1 MPYRRTDAINLIC
14 GERTMTTVL
23 QINASI
29 NNSKGQSSQLAEQF
43 VSAFRERDPLAK
55 IVVRDVAA
63 ADPVPHLNA
72 ERFGAFIAKA
82 EERNGAQRAV
92 VAYSDTLI
100 DELKQA
106 DVIVLGLPMYNFGV
120 PSQLKAY
127 FDHIARAGVTFK
139 YTDKGPVGLLTGKKV
154 YVFAARG
161 GLYAGTPLDTQSSYV
176 RDFLRFLGMTD
187 VEFVYA
193 EGLAIS
199 PQSRQAGVS
208 KAVAEIARL
217 AARLSPPTRAAA

>member
-1 MPYRRTDAINLIC
+1 MNTL
-14 GERTMTTVL
+14 L
-23 QINASI
+23 QINASL
-29 NNSKGQSSQLAEQF
+29 NNGNGQSSRLANQF
-43 VSAFRERDPLAK
+43 VAAYRRRHPGAK
-55 IVVRDVAA
+55 IVERDVAA
-63 ADPVPHLNA
+63 AEPVPHLNA
-72 ERFGAFIAKA
+72 ERFGSFITKP
-82 EERNGAQRAV
+82 EERSAAQHAV

-100 DELKQA
+100 NELRQA

-139 YTDKGPVGLLTGKKV
+139 YTEKGPVGQITGKKV

-161 GLYAGTPLDTQSSYV
+161 GVHAGTPIDTQTSYV
-176 RDFLRFLGMTD
+176 RDFLRFLGMDD

-199 PQSRQAGVS
+199 PESKEAG
-208 KAVAEIARL
+208 L
-217 AARLSPPTRAAA
+217 ARAAAEIERLVA

>member
-1 MPYRRTDAINLIC
+1 MSTL
-14 GERTMTTVL
+14 L

-29 NNSKGQSSQLAEQF
+29 NNDNGQSSRLANQF
-43 VSAFRERDPLAK
+43 VAAFRARNPEAK
-55 IVVRDVAA
+55 IVVRNVAA
-63 ADPVPHLNA
+63 ADAVPHLDA
-72 ERFGAFIAKA
+72 ERFGAFITQPK
-82 EERNGAQRAV
+82 ERSAAQHTV
-92 VAYSDTLI
+92 IAYSDTLI
-100 DELKQA
+100 SELQQA

-127 FDHIARAGVTFK
+127 FDHVARAGVTFK
-139 YTDKGPVGLLTGKKV
+139 YTEKGPVGLITGKKV

-161 GLYAGTPLDTQSSYV
+161 GLYAGTPMDTQTSYV

-199 PQSRQAGVS
+199 PQSKEESLA

-217 AARLSPPTRAAA
+217 AA

>member
-1 MPYRRTDAINLIC
+1 
-14 GERTMTTVL
+14 MTTLL
-23 QINASI
+23 QINASL
-29 NNSKGQSSQLAEQF
+29 NNDNGQSSQLANQF
-43 VSAFRERDPLAK
+43 VAAFHRRRPEAK

-63 ADPVPHLNA
+63 AEPVPHLNA
-72 ERFGAFIAKA
+72 ERFGAFITKP
-82 EERNGAQRAV
+82 EERSTAQKAV
-92 VAYSDTLI
+92 VAYSDILI
-100 DELKQA
+100 NELKHA

-127 FDHIARAGVTFK
+127 FDHIARVGVTFK
-139 YTDKGPVGLLTGKKV
+139 YTEKGPVGQLTGKKV

-161 GLYAGTPLDTQSSYV
+161 GLYAGTPMDTQTSYV

-199 PQSRQAGVS
+199 PESKEVS
-208 KAVAEIARL
+208 LAKAIAEITRL
-217 AARLSPPTRAAA
+217 AA

>member
-1 MPYRRTDAINLIC
+1 
-14 GERTMTTVL
+14 MTTLL

-29 NNSKGQSSQLAEQF
+29 NNGNGQSSQLAKQF
-43 VSAFRERDPLAK
+43 VSTFRNSHPDAK
-55 IVVRDVAA
+55 VVVRDVAA
-63 ADPVPHLNA
+63 AEPVPHLNA
-72 ERFGAFIAKA
+72 ERFGAFITKP
-82 EERNGAQRAV
+82 EERTPTQRAV
-92 VAYSDTLI
+92 VEYSDALI
-100 DELKQA
+100 NELKQA

-139 YTDKGPVGLLTGKKV
+139 YTEKGPVGQLTGKKA

-161 GLYAGTPLDTQSSYV
+161 GLYAGTPLDTQTSYV
-176 RDFLRFLGMTD
+176 RDFLRFIGIAD

-199 PQSRQAGVS
+199 AESREAS
-208 KAVAEIARL
+208 LAKATAEAARL
-217 AARLSPPTRAAA
+217 AA

>member
-1 MPYRRTDAINLIC
+1 
-14 GERTMTTVL
+14 MTSLL

-29 NNSKGQSSQLAEQF
+29 NNDNGQSSQLANQF
-43 VSAFRERDPLAK
+43 VAAFHKRRPHAR

-72 ERFGAFIAKA
+72 ERFGAFITQPEQRSA
-82 EERNGAQRAV
+82 AQRAV
-92 VAYSDTLI
+92 VAYSDILI
-100 DELKQA
+100 NELKQA

-127 FDHIARAGVTFK
+127 FDHVARAGVTFK
-139 YTDKGPVGLLTGKKV
+139 YSESGAVGLLTGKKV

-161 GLYAGTPLDTQSSYV
+161 GIYVGTPMDTQTSYV
-176 RDFLRFLGMTD
+176 RDFLRFLGMDD

-199 PQSRQAGVS
+199 PQSKEAGLA
-208 KAVAEIARL
+208 KAAAEIARL
-217 AARLSPPTRAAA
+217 AA

>member
-1 MPYRRTDAINLIC
+1 
-14 GERTMTTVL
+14 MTTLL
-23 QINASI
+23 QVNASI
-29 NNSKGQSSQLAEQF
+29 FNSHGQSSRLADQF
-43 VSAFRERDPLAK
+43 VAAFRERDPAAK

-63 ADPVPHLNA
+63 TETVPHLNA
-72 ERFGAFIAKA
+72 ERFGAFIAKS
-82 EERNGAQRAV
+82 EERSAAQHAT
-92 VAYSDTLI
+92 VAYSDKLI

-106 DVIVLGLPMYNFGV
+106 DVIVFGLPMYNFGV

-161 GLYAGTPLDTQSSYV
+161 GLYAGTPLDTQTNYV

-193 EGLAIS
+193 EGLAVS
-199 PQSRQAGVS
+199 PQSKEAGLA

-217 AARLSPPTRAAA
+217 AAHDAPIKNAA

>member
-1 MPYRRTDAINLIC
+1 
-14 GERTMTTVL
+14 MTTLL

-29 NNSKGQSSQLAEQF
+29 NKGQSSQLANQF
-43 VSAFRERDPLAK
+43 VAAFHKRHPQAK

-63 ADPVPHLNA
+63 DNPVPHLDA
-72 ERFGAFIAKA
+72 ERFGAFITKA
-82 EERNGAQRAV
+82 EDRSAAQRAV
-92 VAYSDTLI
+92 VAYSDALI
-100 DELKQA
+100 DEVKQA
-106 DVIVLGLPMYNFGV
+106 DVIVIGLPMYNFGV

-139 YTDKGPVGLLTGKKV
+139 YTEKGPVGQLTGKKV

-161 GLYAGTPLDTQSSYV
+161 GLYAGTPMDTQTSYV
-176 RDFLRFLGMTD
+176 RDFLRFLGMAD

-199 PQSRQAGVS
+199 PQSKEAGIA
-208 KAVAEIARL
+208 KAAAEIARL
-217 AARLSPPTRAAA
+217 AA

>member
-1 MPYRRTDAINLIC
+1 
-14 GERTMTTVL
+14 MTTTLL

-29 NNSKGQSSQLAEQF
+29 NHSNSQSSQLAEQF
-43 VSAFRERDPLAK
+43 VAAFHKRFPEAR
-55 IVVRDVAA
+55 IVTRDVAA
-63 ADPVPHLNA
+63 ADPVPHLNG
-72 ERFGAFIAKA
+72 ERFGAFISKP
-82 EERNGAQRAV
+82 EERSAAQHAV
-92 VAYSDTLI
+92 VAYSDALI
-100 DELKQA
+100 AELKQA
-106 DVIVLGLPMYNFGV
+106 DIIVLGLPMYNFGV

-139 YTDKGPVGLLTGKKV
+139 YTENGPVGQLTGKKV

-161 GLYAGTPLDTQSSYV
+161 GLYAGTPLDTQTSYV

-199 PQSRQAGVS
+199 PQSRETSLA
-208 KAVAEIARL
+208 KAIAEIARL
-217 AARLSPPTRAAA
+217 AA

>member
-1 MPYRRTDAINLIC
+1 
-14 GERTMTTVL
+14 MTTLL

-29 NNSKGQSSQLAEQF
+29 NDDNGQSSQLANQF
-43 VSAFRERDPLAK
+43 VAAFRARLPNAK
-55 IVVRDVAA
+55 IVVRNVAA

-72 ERFGAFIAKA
+72 QRFGAFITKA
-82 EERNGAQRAV
+82 EERSAEQHAV
-92 VAYSDTLI
+92 VAYSDKLI

-127 FDHIARAGVTFK
+127 FDHVARAGVTFK
-139 YTDKGPVGLLTGKKV
+139 YTDKGPVGQLTGKKV

-161 GLYAGTPLDTQSSYV
+161 GLYVGTPLDTQTSYV
-176 RDFLRFLGMTD
+176 RDFLRFLGMAD

-199 PQSRQAGVS
+199 PQSKEAGLA

-217 AARLSPPTRAAA
+217 AA

>member
-1 MPYRRTDAINLIC
+1 
-14 GERTMTTVL
+14 MTTLL

-29 NNSKGQSSQLAEQF
+29 NNDNGQSSQLANQF
-43 VSAFRERDPLAK
+43 VAAFRARIPEAK
-55 IVVRDVAA
+55 IVVRNVAA

-72 ERFGAFIAKA
+72 ERFGAFITQA
-82 EERNGAQRAV
+82 EARNAAQHAV
-92 VAYSDTLI
+92 VAYSDALI
-100 DELKQA
+100 NELKQA

-127 FDHIARAGVTFK
+127 FDHIARAGVTFT
-139 YTDKGPVGLLTGKKV
+139 YTDKGPKGLLTGKKV

-161 GLYAGTPLDTQSSYV
+161 GRYAGTPLDTQTSYV

-199 PQSRQAGVS
+199 PQSKEASLAQ
-208 KAVAEIARL
+208 AVAEIARL
-217 AARLSPPTRAAA
+217 AA

>member
-1 MPYRRTDAINLIC
+1 M
-14 GERTMTTVL
+14 TMTTLL

-29 NNSKGQSSQLAEQF
+29 NDDNSQSSRLANQF
-43 VSAFRERDPLAK
+43 VAAFRDSHPGAK
-55 IVVRDVAA
+55 IVARHVAA
-63 ADPVPHLNA
+63 NEPVPHLDG
-72 ERFGAFIAKA
+72 ERFSAFITQPEVRSA
-82 EERNGAQRAV
+82 AQHAV

-100 DELKQA
+100 NELQAA

-139 YTDKGPVGLLTGKKV
+139 YSDRGPVGLLTGKKA

-161 GLYAGTPLDTQSSYV
+161 GLYVGTPLDTQTSYV
-176 RDFLRFLGMTD
+176 RDFLRFVGIGD

-193 EGLAIS
+193 EGLNLS
-199 PQSRQAGVS
+199 PQSKEAGLA
-208 KAVAEIARL
+208 KAAAEIARL
-217 AARLSPPTRAAA
+217 AA